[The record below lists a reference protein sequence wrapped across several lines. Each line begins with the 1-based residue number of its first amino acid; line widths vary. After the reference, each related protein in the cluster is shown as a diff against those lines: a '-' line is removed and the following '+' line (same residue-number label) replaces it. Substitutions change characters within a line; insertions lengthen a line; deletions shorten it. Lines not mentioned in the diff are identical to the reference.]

1 MCHSKDASNFCV
13 CVFKNKKERK
23 TIICYQSQG
32 IASSQTHTQTNTKE
46 VKKSPHLSAPT
57 NRHTER
63 TRNVVPC
70 LTRWCASRTE
80 GNEKEKQHFSKYY
93 RPTGNGFFFFFF
105 FANINGNDCRFS
117 RGHWGRHHLQKLMPI
132 FHLIRFEAYYTN
144 TLYILCVYNQTG
156 HRTTPWDG
164 NWGKKKR
171 EDKDGLQA
179 ADGFA
184 LIAAYERNNLLSFLF
199 LVVVVVGGGGYLKTG
214 EIRRRPLK
222 NGCHGSWCLYT

>member
-1 MCHSKDASNFCV
+1 MV
-13 CVFKNKKERK
+13 
-23 TIICYQSQG
+23 
-32 IASSQTHTQTNTKE
+32 
-46 VKKSPHLSAPT
+46 
-57 NRHTER
+57 
-63 TRNVVPC
+63 
-70 LTRWCASRTE
+70 
-80 GNEKEKQHFSKYY
+80 
-93 RPTGNGFFFFFF
+93 FFFFFF

-199 LVVVVVGGGGYLKTG
+199 LVVVVVVVVGGIFKNRWNKKETLKKWLSWQLMPLHLISIFLIYTHAYQLFKN
-214 EIRRRPLK
+214 ESIYVRRP
-222 NGCHGSWCLYT
+222 CIFI